1 MKVLIID
8 IVEEGLDLAIRILW
22 AGHDVKFY
30 QPPTKYLGVG
40 KGLVTR
46 VLDWRDHMSWA
57 DLIVPTGIG
66 KYQEELEWYHQKGYP
81 IFGANKAAADWELDR
96 EVGMQIMRQSGIPLL
111 PYTKF
116 EKIDEAI
123 AHVLA
128 AGDDTRFVSKP
139 CGDGDRAMSYVSK
152 SPDDMIYMLEK
163 WKKEDKLKKPFIMQ
177 EFAAGIE
184 MAVGGWWGPA
194 GWEGVWEENFEHKKL
209 MCGEKGQN
217 TGEMGCYSSD
227 SEVLT
232 ETGWKLWPAVTM
244 EDKLATLVNGN
255 VVFEHPTQVVNFPFK
270 GNMLAWEN
278 QSIDI
283 MVTPN
288 HNMYVN
294 KQWDARRGIDNYQ
307 FISAE
312 DCTDAQYSLQR
323 TARWEGANE
332 DYFLLTGNHWS
343 TGLGE
348 RHTDDIS
355 VPFPDLCKILGIYFA
370 EGSTGGGQ
378 VSISQSHEAKY
389 IKVKALIDST
399 IFKEKTTSHSFGF
412 TINCMQ
418 LARLTKPFGKSY
430 EKRIPAYIKNAS
442 SENILLFLDAF
453 ILGDGNVQSN
463 GTRTI
468 YTSNPDLAGDLQE
481 LLLKVGRLG
490 VVTKLPWKAN
500 PSKIDGREI
509 VQRRDAYIIFE
520 RTKKIRSWLDK
531 RDMTFIPY
539 DGTVYCATVSTHI
552 LFVRRNGKPVWCG
565 NTAMKYVEHSNL
577 AKETLEKV
585 EGALTGVGFVGNI
598 DLSCIINKDG
608 IWPMEWTMRM
618 GWPAA
623 MIQLSLHKSDPA
635 EWMLDLVNGKRSL
648 HVRGDTAIG
657 VVIGIPDFP
666 YSKLTDKNVEG
677 VPIYGINPGN
687 IADIHF
693 AQVMAGEVPVVKN
706 GTITRETMFVSAG
719 DNILTVVGRGTT
731 VSKAADRAYKLI
743 DELVIPNSPIYRV
756 DIGKRLEKQ
765 IPELQ
770 KLGFAEDW
778 EY

>member
-1 MKVLIID
+1 MIIKVLIID
-8 IVEEGLDLAIRILW
+8 IVEEGLDLAIRCLW

-46 VLDWRDHMSWA
+46 VLDWRDHMTWA
-57 DLIVPTGIG
+57 DLIIPTGIG
-66 KYQEELEWYHQKGYP
+66 KYTDELEFYHQKGFP
-81 IFGANKAAADWELDR
+81 IFGANKAAAQWELDR
-96 EVGMQIMRQSGIPLL
+96 EVGMQIMKQSGIALL

-116 EKIDEAI
+116 EKVDEAI

-128 AGDDTRFVSKP
+128 SGDDTRFVSKP

-209 MCGEKGQN
+209 MVGEKGQN
-217 TGEMGCYSSD
+217 TGEMG
-227 SEVLT
+227 
-232 ETGWKLWPAVTM
+232 
-244 EDKLATLVNGN
+244 
-255 VVFEHPTQVVNFPFK
+255 
-270 GNMLAWEN
+270 
-278 QSIDI
+278 
-283 MVTPN
+283 
-288 HNMYVN
+288 
-294 KQWDARRGIDNYQ
+294 
-307 FISAE
+307 
-312 DCTDAQYSLQR
+312 
-323 TARWEGANE
+323 
-332 DYFLLTGNHWS
+332 
-343 TGLGE
+343 
-348 RHTDDIS
+348 
-355 VPFPDLCKILGIYFA
+355 
-370 EGSTGGGQ
+370 
-378 VSISQSHEAKY
+378 
-389 IKVKALIDST
+389 
-399 IFKEKTTSHSFGF
+399 
-412 TINCMQ
+412 
-418 LARLTKPFGKSY
+418 
-430 EKRIPAYIKNAS
+430 
-442 SENILLFLDAF
+442 
-453 ILGDGNVQSN
+453 
-463 GTRTI
+463 
-468 YTSNPDLAGDLQE
+468 
-481 LLLKVGRLG
+481 
-490 VVTKLPWKAN
+490 
-500 PSKIDGREI
+500 
-509 VQRRDAYIIFE
+509 
-520 RTKKIRSWLDK
+520 
-531 RDMTFIPY
+531 
-539 DGTVYCATVSTHI
+539 
-552 LFVRRNGKPVWCG
+552 
-565 NTAMKYVEHSNL
+565 TAMKYVEHSNL

-677 VPIYGINPGN
+677 VPIYGINKDN

-693 AQVMAGEVPVVKN
+693 AQVMAGEVPIVKN

-719 DNILTVVGRGTT
+719 DNILTVVGRGPT
-731 VSKAADRAYKLI
+731 VSKASERAYKLI

-756 DIGKRLEKQ
+756 DIGDRLEKQ
-765 IPELQ
+765 LPELQ

-778 EY
+778 IY